1 MSEYNITWSKRNN
14 EELEYEIEELKIEI
28 RELEKRNLKLMHENI
43 MWEILYI
50 VSIMMNLMIVIF
62 K

>member
-1 MSEYNITWSKRNN
+1 MSEYTITCTKRNN
-14 EELEYEIEELKIEI
+14 EDLEYEIEELKLEI

>member
-1 MSEYNITWSKRNN
+1 MSEYTITCTKRNN
-14 EELEYEIEELKIEI
+14 EDLEYEIEELKLEI

-50 VSIMMNLMIVIF
+50 VSIMMNLMVVIF

>member
-1 MSEYNITWSKRNN
+1 MSEYTITCTKRNN
-14 EELEYEIEELKIEI
+14 EDLEYEIEELKLEI

-43 MWEILYI
+43 IWEILYI
-50 VSIMMNLMIVIF
+50 VSIMMNLMIIIF